1 MQNNEPIWFG
11 EESESIEINLSGE
24 PKYKIMVCTPCH
36 SDVSMHYCQS
46 VLMFQ
51 QKCLKENILVSFTM
65 LKSSLVTQGRNLCVS
80 DFLNHEHNYEHLLFI
95 DSDIDF
101 EFDTIMKMI
110 KADKDIIA
118 CPYPMKNYDVDK
130 AWKRLKETDMVKT
143 KEDLLANGLMYP
155 MKVKDRKN
163 IEVKKGIM
171 EVTHAPTGCMLIKR
185 EIHYLLV

>member
-1 MQNNEPIWFG
+1 MQNNEPIWFNK
-11 EESESIEINLSGE
+11 EEPNTIEISLDNT

-51 QKCLKENILVSFTM
+51 QQCLKKNILVSFTM

-80 DFLNHEHNYEHLLFI
+80 DFLNHEHNYEHMLFI

-110 KADKDIIA
+110 EADKDVIA

-155 MKVKDRKN
+155 MKV
-163 IEVKKGIM
+163 EG
-171 EVTHAPTGCMLIKR
+171 
-185 EIHYLLV
+185 

>member
-11 EESESIEINLSGE
+11 EESETVEINLGGQ

-51 QKCLKENILVSFTM
+51 QQCLKKNILVSFTM

-101 EFDTIMKMI
+101 DFDTIMKMI
-110 KADKDIIA
+110 EADKDIIA

-143 KEDLLANGLMYP
+143 KEELLANGLMYP
-155 MKVKDRKN
+155 MKVKDKKN
-163 IEVKKGIM
+163 IKVENGII
-171 EVTHAPTGCMLIKR
+171 GS
-185 EIHYLLV
+185 